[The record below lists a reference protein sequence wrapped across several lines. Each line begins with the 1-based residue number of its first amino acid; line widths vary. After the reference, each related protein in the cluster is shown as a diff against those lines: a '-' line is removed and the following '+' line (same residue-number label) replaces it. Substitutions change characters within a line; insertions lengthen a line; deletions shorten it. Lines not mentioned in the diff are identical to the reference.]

1 MADETTRR
9 SAVAEYAEAQ
19 DEGPKVVAEARAG
32 RGGRADVVKGTLSY
46 LALLALWEL
55 VMPRLYPELSLPRF
69 VPAALAYYGTA
80 EFWASLA
87 VSFRR
92 VAVGYLTAA
101 ALAIPLGIFLG
112 YVPRLH
118 RFFDPLLALIRP
130 ISPLAWLPLA
140 LVWFGISEGA
150 AIFLI
155 AYTAFFPIFLN
166 TLHGVLEAP
175 LQFKEAALTLGA
187 RKDQIAVHVT
197 LPGAFTSVLTGVGYR
212 RVVGSDRGR
221 GTGHRVRAAVRGGVP
236 APLLH
241 FPLVRPDTAG
251 DHHRGHRCHRVR
263 AGQPP
268 ASASRPNHAVA
279 CRPEDG
285 GVKAR
290 WRRRAG

>member
-19 DEGPKVVAEARAG
+19 EVVAEARAG

-197 LPGAFTSVLTGVGYR
+197 LPGAFTSVLTGLRLGIGVSWGVIVAAELAIGFVLQSGVGY
-212 RVVGSDRGR
+212 
-221 GTGHRVRAAVRGGVP
+221 
-236 APLLH
+236 LLH
-241 FPLVRPDTAG
+241 SYTFLSFDLTRLVTITAAIG
-251 DHHRGHRCHRVR
+251 VIGFGLDSLQRRLADRITPWR
-263 AGQPP
+263 AGL
-268 ASASRPNHAVA
+268 
-279 CRPEDG
+279 
-285 GVKAR
+285 KM
-290 WRRRAG
+290 AG